1 MKRRTFLRLAAGA
14 AALPATLAA
23 TCRSAP
29 AQTWPS
35 RPITLV
41 MPTAAGGAMDAFTR
55 IVADRMRV
63 HLGQAVVV
71 ENISGANGSIG
82 VGRVARAAPD
92 GYTLIVGNWNSQVA
106 NGALYTLQYDVLKD
120 FEPISMIAS
129 FPQLIIA
136 RPSMPADDL
145 RGLIAWLKVSP
156 QTASLGIPGV
166 GSVAHISGVFFE
178 NVTGARFAY
187 VPYRGTAAPLEDLA
201 AGRIDMMFNAPAQS
215 LPQARAGRIKAY
227 AVMAPTRLPAAPEIP
242 TVDEAGLPGFYF
254 SLWFGLWAPKGTPR
268 DVIARLNAAVADAL
282 AEPAVRQ
289 KIDEQGM
296 EFPSP
301 AQQTPAGLGA
311 FYRAEID
318 KWWPIIKAAGIK
330 GE

>member
-1 MKRRTFLRLAAGA
+1 MQRRTFLRLVASA
-14 AALPATLAA
+14 AAFPAGWRTAN
-23 TCRSAP
+23 
-29 AQTWPS
+29 AQIYPS
-35 RPITLV
+35 RTITLV

-55 IVADRMRV
+55 IIAEQMRV
-63 HLGQAVVV
+63 RLGQAVVV

-92 GYTLIVGNWNSQVA
+92 GYTLIVGKWNSQVA
-106 NGALYTLQYDVLKD
+106 NGALYTLQYDLLKD

-136 RPSMPADDL
+136 RPTMPPDDL
-145 RGLIAWLKVSP
+145 RGLIAWLKASP
-156 QTASLGIPGV
+156 QKASLGIPGV

-178 NVTGARFAY
+178 NVTGARFQF

-201 AGRIDMMFNAPAQS
+201 AGRIDMMFNAPAPS
-215 LPQARAGRIKAY
+215 LPQVRAGRIKAY

-242 TVDEAGLPGFYF
+242 AVDEAGLPGFYF
-254 SLWFGLWAPKGTPR
+254 SLWFGLWAPKGTPM
-268 DVIARLNAAVADAL
+268 DIVARLNEAVDDTL
-282 AEPAVRQ
+282 AEPAIRQ
-289 KIDEQGM
+289 KIAEQSM
-296 EFPSP
+296 ELPSR

-311 FYRAEID
+311 FHRAEID

>member
-1 MKRRTFLRLAAGA
+1 MQRRTFLCLAASA
-14 AALPATLAA
+14 AALPAGWRIA
-23 TCRSAP
+23 S
-29 AQTWPS
+29 AQTWPN

-55 IVADRMRV
+55 IIADRMRV
-63 HLGQAVVV
+63 RLGQAVVV

-92 GYTLIVGNWNSQVA
+92 GYTLIIGNWNSQVA
-106 NGALYTLQYDVLKD
+106 NGALYSLQYDLLKD
-120 FEPISMIAS
+120 FEPISLIAS

-136 RPSMPADDL
+136 RPTMPSDDL
-145 RGLIAWLKVSP
+145 RGLIAALKASP
-156 QTASLGIPGV
+156 QNASLGIPGI

-178 NVTGARFAY
+178 DVTGVRFQF

-201 AGRIDMMFNAPAQS
+201 AGRIDMMFNAPAPS
-215 LPQARAGRIKAY
+215 LPQVRAGLIKAY
-227 AVMAPTRLPAAPEIP
+227 AVMAPTRLPAAPDIP

-254 SLWFGLWAPKGTPR
+254 SLWFGLWAPRGTPG
-268 DVIARLNAAVADAL
+268 DVIARLNAAVVDTL
-282 AEPAVRQ
+282 AEPAIHQ
-289 KIDEQGM
+289 KIAEQSM
-296 EFPSP
+296 ELPPP

-311 FYRAEID
+311 FHRAEID